1 VTCVTLYGVTN
12 VAFHQRA
19 ERIENMKRLRW
30 MCLILVLI
38 LCSCAGSPETDSRHE
53 AIADQD
59 THERTVSV
67 EKSMITVIT

>member
-1 VTCVTLYGVTN
+1 
-12 VAFHQRA
+12 
-19 ERIENMKRLRW
+19 MKRLRW